1 MENRHYLVKAFLQ
14 GADSTPIHLSQNVLF
29 ELGLEGQLEVVAA
42 NQLGSETIVKAM
54 PLNDPS
60 GKAQTAL
67 LRKSLKQ
74 IESKVSG
81 KHAKSLDG
89 K

>member
-1 MENRHYLVKAFLQ
+1 
-14 GADSTPIHLSQNVLF
+14 
-29 ELGLEGQLEVVAA
+29 
-42 NQLGSETIVKAM
+42 M

-89 K
+89 KQLVSEREIIITSPIKIVHPTDSIVLPTAVSLKGQGATWHL